1 MGLLCDN
8 TRAMLNGM
16 FLVVKPQGITSRDL
30 VNGVVHRFHEKK
42 VGHTGTLD
50 PFADG
55 LMLVTMGKGTKMGP
69 FLEAMDKTYEATLQ
83 LGSKTNTGDLT
94 GDVIESKPVIEL
106 YEDYIQQ
113 TLDTFLGE
121 QDQVP
126 PMFSAIKHHGVPL
139 YELARKGEEVVRES
153 RRITVHSIT
162 LIRYES
168 ATLTFRCHVSKGTY
182 VRTLAEAIAEA
193 FGMVGHLTS
202 LTRISVGSFELKDA
216 KTLDQLSEKDCLSMT
231 QSLSHLPTLR
241 ITRPENVK
249 AIMDGKMQ
257 TFEITASRVLCI
269 NEKNEAI
276 AIYERTDGSL
286 FKSLRGLF

>member
-1 MGLLCDN
+1 
-8 TRAMLNGM
+8 M

>member
-55 LMLVTMGKGTKMGP
+55 LMLVTIGKGTKMGP

-83 LGSKTNTGDLT
+83 FGSKTNTGDLT

-126 PMFSAIKHHGVPL
+126 PMFSAIKHQGVPL

-153 RRITVHSIT
+153 RRITVHAMT
-162 LIRYES
+162 LIRYEGT
-168 ATLTFRCHVSKGTY
+168 TLTFRCHVSKGTY

-202 LTRISVGSFELKDA
+202 LTRISVGLFQLMDA

-231 QSLSHLPTLR
+231 QSLSHLPTLK

-257 TFEITASRVLCI
+257 TFDITASRVLCI

-276 AIYERTDGSL
+276 AIYERTEGSF

>member
-1 MGLLCDN
+1 
-8 TRAMLNGM
+8 MLNGM

-55 LMLVTMGKGTKMGP
+55 LMLVTIGKGTKMGP

-83 LGSKTNTGDLT
+83 FGSKTNTGDLT
-94 GDVIESKPVIEL
+94 GEVIETKPVIEL

-113 TLDTFLGE
+113 TLDTFIGE

-126 PMFSAIKHHGVPL
+126 PMFSAIKHQGVPL

-153 RRITVHSIT
+153 RRITVHAMT
-162 LIRYES
+162 LIRYEGAS
-168 ATLTFRCHVSKGTY
+168 LTFRCHVSKGTY

-193 FGMVGHLTS
+193 FGMVGHLIS
-202 LTRISVGSFELKDA
+202 LKRISVGSFQLNDA

-231 QSLSHLPTLR
+231 QSLSHLPTLK
-241 ITRPENVK
+241 ITRPENIK
-249 AIMDGKMQ
+249 AIMDGKIQ
-257 TFEITASRVLCI
+257 TFDLPASRVLCI
-269 NEKNEAI
+269 NDKNEAL
-276 AIYERTDGSL
+276 AIYERTEGSF

>member
-1 MGLLCDN
+1 
-8 TRAMLNGM
+8 M

-55 LMLVTMGKGTKMGP
+55 LMLVTIGKGTKMGP

-83 LGSKTNTGDLT
+83 FGSKTNTGDLT

-126 PMFSAIKHHGVPL
+126 PMFSAIKHQGVPL

-153 RRITVHSIT
+153 RRITVHAMA
-162 LIRYES
+162 LIRYEGT
-168 ATLTFRCHVSKGTY
+168 TLTFRCHVSKGTY

-202 LTRISVGSFELKDA
+202 LTRISVGSFQLKDA
-216 KTLDQLSEKDCLSMT
+216 KTLDHLSEKDCLSMT
-231 QSLSHLPTLR
+231 QSLSHLPTLK

-257 TFEITASRVLCI
+257 TFDITASRVLCI

-276 AIYERTDGSL
+276 AIYERTEGSF

>member
-1 MGLLCDN
+1 
-8 TRAMLNGM
+8 M

-55 LMLVTMGKGTKMGP
+55 LMLVTIGKGTKMGP

-83 LGSKTNTGDLT
+83 FGSKTNTGDLT

-126 PMFSAIKHHGVPL
+126 PMFSAIKHQGVPL

-153 RRITVHSIT
+153 RRITVHAMT
-162 LIRYES
+162 LIRYEGT
-168 ATLTFRCHVSKGTY
+168 TLTFRCHVSKGTY

-202 LTRISVGSFELKDA
+202 LTRISVGLFQLMDA

-231 QSLSHLPTLR
+231 QSLSHLPTLK

-257 TFEITASRVLCI
+257 TFDITASRVLCI

-276 AIYERTDGSL
+276 AIYERTEGSF

>member
-1 MGLLCDN
+1 
-8 TRAMLNGM
+8 MLNGM

-55 LMLVTMGKGTKMGP
+55 LMLVTIGKGTKMGP

-83 LGSKTNTGDLT
+83 FGSKTNTGDLT

-126 PMFSAIKHHGVPL
+126 PMFSAIKHQGVPL

-153 RRITVHSIT
+153 RRITVHAMT
-162 LIRYES
+162 LIRYEGT
-168 ATLTFRCHVSKGTY
+168 TLTFRCHVSKGTY

-202 LTRISVGSFELKDA
+202 LTRISVGLFQLMDA

-231 QSLSHLPTLR
+231 QSLSHLPTLK

-257 TFEITASRVLCI
+257 TFDITASRVLCI

-276 AIYERTDGSL
+276 AIYERTEGSF